1 MKVVIV
7 DDEPGAV
14 EVITSMMQSY
24 YGDQMSELNSF
35 NSPEE
40 AMIHINNQPPDL
52 LFLDIDMPE
61 MSGFE
66 LLSKLD
72 QKNFKLIFITAYDQY
87 AIEAFRSD
95 ALDYILKPID
105 PDLFC
110 DAVNK
115 AIDQIKQSSFS
126 SVDRLLQQLNRR
138 QKVGL
143 PTKDG
148 YHLFDE
154 DEIIF
159 VEAEGSYSKIAL
171 TNTHEH
177 VISKNLKTT
186 ESLLDNSRFLRVNR
200 STLVNLNHIVKFT
213 KSEGGAVTM
222 RNNKEFFIGKKDR
235 MQIINQIQM
244 EFKPL

>member
-1 MKVVIV
+1 MKVMIV

-14 EVITSMMQSY
+14 EVIASMM
-24 YGDQMSELNSF
+24 NSFYSQKLESLQLF
-35 NSPEE
+35 NSPSE
-40 AMIHINNQPPDL
+40 ALEQIKISPPDL

-61 MSGFE
+61 MNGFE
-66 LLSKLD
+66 LLNRI
-72 QKNFKLIFITAYDQY
+72 QNKNFKLIFITAYDQY
-87 AIEAFRSD
+87 AVDAFRSN
-95 ALDYILKPID
+95 AIDYLLKPID
-105 PDLFC
+105 PDIFS
-110 DAVNK
+110 DAVDK
-115 AIDQIKQSSFS
+115 AMEQMETSSSPSIDTI
-126 SVDRLLQQLNRR
+126 LNLMKRR
-138 QKVGL
+138 SKVGL

-171 TNTHEH
+171 INDQEH
-177 VISKNLKTT
+177 YISKNLKTT
-186 ESLLDNSRFLRVNR
+186 ESLLDNSRFLRLNR

-222 RNNKEFFIGKKDR
+222 RNQKEFFIGKKDR
-235 MQIINQIQM
+235 SIILNQIQL